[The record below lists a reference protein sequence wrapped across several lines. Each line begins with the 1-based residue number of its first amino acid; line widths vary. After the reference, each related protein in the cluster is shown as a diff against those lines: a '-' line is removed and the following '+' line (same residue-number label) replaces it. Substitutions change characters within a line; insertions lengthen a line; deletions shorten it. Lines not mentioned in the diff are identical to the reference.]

1 MKFKGTRVT
10 GEDISFS
17 RGSWQ
22 SKPMATRVFMVLAGL
37 CMGLGLNSLVLGF
50 FGKSALLLSIAAF
63 LGISAYK
70 LAKTKELVI
79 INRLSGKLQMLGRKQ
94 SVHSVSGAHSVL
106 LEYEGEPGSRKG
118 YGLFI
123 ELANGDKLLVGARKS
138 RISLHNIA
146 EAVAK
151 HLALPLIDLSTGVEI
166 ARPPDRL
173 DESVGERIRRRG
185 LKLSL
190 PNPPADLSCEYEKS
204 SRSHRFS
211 ISAPGLT
218 GAYLFFLILGL
229 VLTALL
235 FQFFIAPAFESDE
248 ATGLMFIG
256 LPLILLVLY
265 YVLDVIQGATCHE
278 MVVVSKN
285 ELVDHRRSYL
295 GNWTEAIPASQI
307 EELHVV
313 LSRAEGGS
321 LWSFQDVLSAL
332 STKWEL
338 LARSDKLTMHLGRQL
353 PKEQIEWMLNVIEYV
368 LST

>member
-1 MKFKGTRVT
+1 
-10 GEDISFS
+10 
-17 RGSWQ
+17 
-22 SKPMATRVFMVLAGL
+22 MATRVFMVLAGL
-37 CMGLGLNSLVLGF
+37 CMGLGLNSLVLGL
-50 FGKSALLLSIAAF
+50 FGKSVLLLLVSAF
-63 LGISAYK
+63 LGALAYK

-79 INRLSGKLQMLGRKQ
+79 INRSSGKLQMFGSQK
-94 SVHSVSGAHSVL
+94 SEHSVGGAHSVL

-138 RISLHNIA
+138 RITLHNIA

-151 HLALPLIDLSTGVEI
+151 HLALPFIDHSTGVEI

-190 PNPPADLSCEYEKS
+190 PSPPADLNCEYTKG

-211 ISAPGLT
+211 ISAPGFT
-218 GAYLFFLILGL
+218 GAYLFFSIIGL

-235 FQFFIAPAFESDE
+235 FHFFIAPSFASDE
-248 ATGLMFIG
+248 PTGLMLIG

-265 YVLDVIQGATCHE
+265 YLLDVIQGATCHE

-285 ELVDHRRSYL
+285 ELVVHRRSYL
-295 GNWTEAIPASQI
+295 GNSTEAIPAKQI
-307 EELHVV
+307 EELQVV

-321 LWSFQDVLSAL
+321 LWSFHDVLSAL
-332 STKWEL
+332 SSKWEL
-338 LARSDKLTMHLGRQL
+338 LARSDKLTLHLGRQL